1 VKLVDG
7 ILVQTGAEVPAP
19 SQSCSEVTTP
29 TNDEE
34 EMLYYEP
41 SSVREDMDVNV
52 IYLSSVNYSLVG
64 DDEVVEMSFG
74 TCDVVF

>member
-1 VKLVDG
+1 
-7 ILVQTGAEVPAP
+7 
-19 SQSCSEVTTP
+19 
-29 TNDEE
+29 
-34 EMLYYEP
+34 
-41 SSVREDMDVNV
+41 MDVNV